1 MPRSAFALHSPMF
14 DTLLKSTGP
23 KMVTVSREK
32 AADYSCKLDGCVVVG
47 RSRDSDTGDDYI
59 HLPDDHKV
67 SREHCRF
74 DAGPLAVCVTDMGS
88 SKGTRLDSKDGKKIM
103 TKVRRRRMGGCPMGL
118 PFDVEGVSL
127 AFGAPP
133 CAPPATRASILRPCH
148 PSLHMRLPPSLY
160 PSLSLGR
167 SSCPA
172 SPSTSVAT
180 CLRTSWGRRRP
191 KRRRASSAA
200 CLAARRSEPD
210 QQCLGS
216 LLLRTI

>member
-1 MPRSAFALHSPMF
+1 MF

-118 PFDVEGVSL
+118 PFDVEGVSR
-127 AFGAPP
+127 FGAPP
-133 CAPPATRASILRPCH
+133 CAPEGGAGAGASVPTAEVPGRPKLNT
-148 PSLHMRLPPSLY
+148 PGYKPPPSAH
-160 PSLSLGR
+160 G
-167 SSCPA
+167 
-172 SPSTSVAT
+172 
-180 CLRTSWGRRRP
+180 
-191 KRRRASSAA
+191 
-200 CLAARRSEPD
+200 
-210 QQCLGS
+210 QQVMD
-216 LLLRTI
+216 LLRSGKQNFSVSESKAVANFLARQKDLLILCGDKKGDK